1 MFIKPGVAHANIVA
15 SPLFEAF
22 FFDRERVLATLRSAR
37 SKPALE
43 ARALPRLDDRSIV
56 DIALNRL
63 LELPS
68 KNYDKLLDKLGE
80 AVG

>member
-1 MFIKPGVAHANIVA
+1 LLPP
-15 SPLFEAF
+15 PLFEAF
-22 FFDRERVLATLRSAR
+22 FFDGERVLATLRSAR

-43 ARALPRLDDRSIV
+43 ARALPRLDDRSRA
-56 DIALNRL
+56 DIALNSL

>member
-1 MFIKPGVAHANIVA
+1 MP
-15 SPLFEAF
+15 
-22 FFDRERVLATLRSAR
+22 ATLRSAR

-43 ARALPRLDDRSIV
+43 ARALPRLDDRSRV
-56 DIALNRL
+56 DIALNSL

-68 KNYDKLLDKLGE
+68 KNYGKLLDMLVE